1 MDKNILDYT
10 FNAPFNLTKLI
21 IFVLVFLLLWHL
33 VIKRFLRSCNHVS
46 FWYELYELGPLA
58 ALGIVIFLGILVI
71 LFVASIQAIIAFGIE
86 MLLPMSLFWGII
98 FAFAYCIIRYCKK
111 K

>member
-10 FNAPFNLTKLI
+10 LNAPLNLKQAI

-33 VIKRFLRSCNHVS
+33 VIKRFLRKCNPVS

-71 LFVASIQAIIAFGIE
+71 IFIASVQAIIAFGIK
-86 MLLPMSLFWGII
+86 MLLPMVLFWGFL
-98 FAFAYCIIRYCKK
+98 FAFAYHFIRYCKK